1 MPKYY
6 PVTQRSEFVELLMYT
21 YRRNI
26 KSGGSPHN
34 SRVVAA
40 VIMAEKHQKTSVK
53 SILACLDAE
62 LKNGS

>member
-1 MPKYY
+1 MRKYY
-6 PVTQRSEFVELLMYT
+6 PVTQRPDFVELLMHT

-40 VIMAEKHQKTSVK
+40 VMMAEKHQEAGVK

-62 LKNGS
+62 LKNGG